1 MNLVWIN
8 SFQSRLP
15 GCSISLR
22 PGRRDPYPGIPCF
35 TGPCSDPLY
44 LEFLPVREDS
54 VWQVM
59 SLLGTFAPPPPS
71 QFRPWFFQVS
81 RPQNSLTPFPG
92 PLQASSRCLFLGE
105 DGPGTRLVWDQGM
118 LGKGQLSTGESMARG
133 WKCEFWPLGCAGW
146 SLGGR
151 EEGGV
156 YHMLWIEPRHPCCY
170 ERLNW
175 EVGTDMYT
183 LLCIK

>member
-1 MNLVWIN
+1 MTLVWIN

-22 PGRRDPYPGIPCF
+22 PGRRDPYPGLPCF
-35 TGPCSDPLY
+35 TGSCSDPVY

-59 SLLGTFAPPPPS
+59 SLLGTFAPPPS

-81 RPQNSLTPFPG
+81 RPQNSLNPFPG

-105 DGPGTRLVWDQGM
+105 DRPGTRLVWGPRHDGLGSAEHGRKYGQRLEMGVLTPGM
-118 LGKGQLSTGESMARG
+118 CWMESGWKGRG
-133 WKCEFWPLGCAGW
+133 WCVSHA
-146 SLGGR
+146 
-151 EEGGV
+151 
-156 YHMLWIEPRHPCCY
+156 
-170 ERLNW
+170 LNW
-175 EVGTDMYT
+175 T
-183 LLCIK
+183 